1 MDTGTT
7 KWIPVPYFQINQE
20 GTILNSS
27 HITHSYFHTTSN
39 IWNILHKEDR
49 NKAIVMLSQNANSN
63 PITKHL
69 ILQTRNKLFGNF
81 KCTIQWKDGIG
92 HLVCTEV
99 KSTKVLTPLPVQS
112 SLVNTQK
119 RLEESE
125 KKLKKVLKILDIKE
139 N

>member
-1 MDTGTT
+1 MDTGIT

-39 IWNILHKEDR
+39 IWNILYKEDR
-49 NKAIVMLSQNANSN
+49 NKAIVMLSQNANSD

-69 ILQTRNKLFGNF
+69 ILQTRNKLFENF

-99 KSTKVLTPLPVQS
+99 KSTKVLTPLSVQS

-119 RLEESE
+119 RLKESE
-125 KKLKKVLKILDIKE
+125 KKLKKVVEILNIEE